1 MLQTDAGGPLRVT
14 LWAGGR
20 EVVADFLTK
29 LLGKINLR
37 KTAQREFYSLRAAGA
52 IMTAPFI
59 LSPSLLSAD
68 FSRLADELAAL
79 EDAGLDWIHLDVMDG
94 LFVPNITFG
103 PPVIAALRRCSRLY
117 FDTHLMIERPERYL
131 AAFRDAGADLLC
143 VHAEA
148 TVHLERTVSEISR
161 LGASPAVALNPA
173 TPLSMVEYLLPQLDM
188 ILVMSVNPGFGGQSF
203 IPFCLDKVKELSA
216 MRQKRG
222 LSFRIQVDGGV
233 SPENTAAL
241 VAAGAD
247 VLVSGSAFF
256 GHPPYKERLD
266 VFHAA
271 AATRAT

>member
-1 MLQTDAGGPLRVT
+1 
-14 LWAGGR
+14 
-20 EVVADFLTK
+20 
-29 LLGKINLR
+29 
-37 KTAQREFYSLRAAGA
+37 
-52 IMTAPFI
+52 MTAPTFI

-79 EDAGLDWIHLDVMDG
+79 EEAGLTWVHLDVMDG
-94 LFVPNITFG
+94 QFVPNITFG
-103 PPVIAALRRCSRLY
+103 PPVIASMRRKSRLY

-131 AAFRDAGADLLC
+131 SAFRDAGSDLIC

-148 TVHLERTVSEISR
+148 TVHLERAVAEIAR
-161 LGASPAVALNPA
+161 LGAAPAVALNPA

-188 ILVMSVNPGFGGQSF
+188 VLVMTVNPGFGGQSF
-203 IPFCLDKVKELSA
+203 IPFTMDKIKALAA
-216 MRQKRG
+216 MRRERD

-233 SPENTAAL
+233 SPDNTAAL

>member
-1 MLQTDAGGPLRVT
+1 
-14 LWAGGR
+14 
-20 EVVADFLTK
+20 
-29 LLGKINLR
+29 
-37 KTAQREFYSLRAAGA
+37 
-52 IMTAPFI
+52 MTAPTFI

-79 EDAGLDWIHLDVMDG
+79 EEAGLTWAHLDVMDG
-94 LFVPNITFG
+94 QFVPNITFG
-103 PPVIAALRRCSRLY
+103 PPVIASMRRKSRLY

-131 AAFRDAGADLLC
+131 SAFRDAGSDLIC

-148 TVHLERTVSEISR
+148 TVHLERAVAEIAR
-161 LGASPAVALNPA
+161 LGAAPAVALNPA

-188 ILVMSVNPGFGGQSF
+188 VLVMTVNPGFGGQSF
-203 IPFCLDKVKELSA
+203 IPFTMDKIKALAA
-216 MRQKRG
+216 MRRERD

-233 SPENTAAL
+233 SPDNTAAL